1 MSVPIPLIKLP
12 CALPSFGDWIGD
24 VMGQF
29 PMNFSDVKPDFT
41 LQVPNNSGN
50 VSSTSGTR
58 KVGYPFHQNVGILT
72 PRVPQHNIPY
82 NPGPQQP
89 HVNNSFHICDIE
101 MVSLIHR
108 LFSWSNSVNIHHG

>member
-72 PRVPQHNIPY
+72 PRLPQQNIPY

-89 HVNNSFHICDIE
+89 HVN
-101 MVSLIHR
+101 M
-108 LFSWSNSVNIHHG
+108 

>member
-1 MSVPIPLIKLP
+1 MV
-12 CALPSFGDWIGD
+12 
-24 VMGQF
+24 
-29 PMNFSDVKPDFT
+29 
-41 LQVPNNSGN
+41 QVPNNNGN

-89 HVNNSFHICDIE
+89 HVNIFSIIFDNAKFK
-101 MVSLIHR
+101 IHKNIQHLFKLATSTEYKR
-108 LFSWSNSVNIHHG
+108 DLFSDEKNFLQKNLRIFF

>member
-1 MSVPIPLIKLP
+1 MSVPIPLIKFP
-12 CALPSFGDWIGD
+12 SALPSFGDWIGD

-29 PMNFSDVKPDFT
+29 PMNFSDVKPDFMV
-41 LQVPNNSGN
+41 QMPNNSGN

-72 PRVPQHNIPY
+72 PRLPQQNIPY

-89 HVNNSFHICDIE
+89 HVNNFFHRIE
-101 MVSLIHR
+101 DLSPGV
-108 LFSWSNSVNIHHG
+108 LFRC

>member
-1 MSVPIPLIKLP
+1 
-12 CALPSFGDWIGD
+12 
-24 VMGQF
+24 MGQF

-72 PRVPQHNIPY
+72 PRLPQQNIPY

-89 HVNNSFHICDIE
+89 Y
-101 MVSLIHR
+101 
-108 LFSWSNSVNIHHG
+108 VNIFSIIFDNSKFTKIYNICSNWLPLKGRCFQQIESKILISHT

>member
-1 MSVPIPLIKLP
+1 
-12 CALPSFGDWIGD
+12 
-24 VMGQF
+24 
-29 PMNFSDVKPDFT
+29 MNFSDVKPDFMV
-41 LQVPNNSGN
+41 QVPNNSGN

-89 HVNNSFHICDIE
+89 HVNNHFHNFFDNVKFIRIY
-101 MVSLIHR
+101 
-108 LFSWSNSVNIHHG
+108 NIWLLLESIKGTCF